1 MNING
6 EGSLRDGYAGED
18 RGVEERGFHLM
29 PLVCDIQVECVHVH
43 VLGSGWGL
51 QGTGE
56 QVGGVEKVRV
66 EHGGKY

>member
-1 MNING
+1 M
-6 EGSLRDGYAGED
+6 
-18 RGVEERGFHLM
+18 
-29 PLVCDIQVECVHVH
+29 H

-56 QVGGVEKVRV
+56 QVGRVGKVRV